1 MPALHHRG
9 RTIAIVLLF
18 EGGLGAVALLIAWL
32 IGHSPFSTDNS
43 ASATLILAA
52 LSSLAALPL
61 LVFVFALEQ
70 LPWPPLRR
78 LDARVR
84 EMVHQLFAGAAVIEL
99 FAISLAAGLGEELLF
114 RGLLQSGLTNWLGG
128 DTGMWIALA
137 LASVL
142 FGVCH
147 WLDSTYAVLATLAG
161 AYFGLLLIATD
172 TLWAPIA
179 AHATYDFLA
188 LLYLVKPNDLVRWSV

>member
-1 MPALHHRG
+1 MPAPQTHG

-18 EGGLGAVALLIAWL
+18 EGGLGAVALVIAWL
-32 IGHSPFSTDNS
+32 IGHSPFSTDHSPN
-43 ASATLILAA
+43 AMLVLAA
-52 LSSLAALPL
+52 LGSLAALPL
-61 LVFVFALEQ
+61 LVFVFALEK

-84 EMVHQLFAGAAVIEL
+84 EMVQQLFAGASVVEL

-114 RGLLQSGLTNWLGG
+114 RGLIQAGMTNWLGG
-128 DTGMWIALA
+128 ASGMWIALA
-137 LASVL
+137 LVSAL

-147 WLDSTYAVLATLAG
+147 WLDSTYAILATIAG

-188 LLYLVKPNDLVRWSV
+188 LLYLMKPNDLVRWSV